1 MKRIG
6 SIISL
11 TILLGSVGVAIAD
24 DGVLFQEEGADNY
37 CHTVFQAAR
46 PGDTA
51 TPYMTGW
58 LGDTIDF
65 YGPCDESPTSRDQMI
80 EQKHQESF
88 RFGRDYE
95 DG

>member
-1 MKRIG
+1 V
-6 SIISL
+6 S
-11 TILLGSVGVAIAD
+11 ILLASLGGAAVAG
-24 DGVLFQEEGADNY
+24 DGVLFQEQGADNY

-51 TPYMTGW
+51 TPYMTGL

-65 YGPCDESPTSRDQMI
+65 YGPCDESPTSREQMT
-80 EQKHQESF
+80 EQKHQEFF